1 MRRVSG
7 RIGTLR
13 GLVSEVR
20 ALLLPGGALRFLRD
34 LLLWSVIGLVIAG
47 GMLVLVVVV
56 TY

>member
-20 ALLLPGGALRFLRD
+20 ALLLPGGALRFFRD